1 MKRKYFLIGVPVI
14 AAAAATFQLASNP
27 APENAPQ
34 SNAQGEPIV
43 TVQMPPL
50 EGNSLIGQQIFT
62 RRCAECHGDNAA
74 GKEGAGPPLIHI
86 IYEPSHHAD
95 EAFQRAVALG
105 VRSHHW
111 SFGDMPP
118 VDGLTRGDVAMVT
131 AYIRDVQRANGI
143 Q

>member
-74 GKEGAGPPLIHI
+74 GKAGAGPTLIHI
-86 IYEPSHHAD
+86 IYELSHHAD
-95 EAFQRAVALG
+95 EAFPRAVGLG